1 MACLPN
7 VFFVF
12 LFLRFSLPSMAPKER
27 RPTGGGDADTGE
39 RQCST
44 GDPAE
49 SAQSKSDVIR
59 HMSNREIGAR
69 LVDPML
75 TTAERLAYAFKIHL
89 HLCGLPSHEAL
100 VARIDAMAEDVL
112 LAPMLR
118 LAQEPHVLNYIVF
131 RTILLFTCSQKAVAT
146 LARLD
151 IVSVTMDALRRPA
164 QEPQCL
170 RFCVS
175 VLKQVCTSPSCR
187 NIQVL
192 SQLVHRDA
200 ATLWNIV
207 HGHVEA
213 KTTPAEGSIRLH
225 VLKILSAM
233 LLTNKGRRA
242 LLRAGSIYSVLDLL
256 GRHKRRE
263 DHLTRAEMG
272 ALQMMKS
279 ELTFWEE
286 VNARGWSD
294 VVARRAQQGQMQ
306 LRAKKSR
313 MDVAAQDSSGLVSS
327 SLDDTGPGDAA
338 ASSEALSPTPLEY
351 DWGRVLTQKST
362 QVTARGAVSGT

>member
-1 MACLPN
+1 MSCLPN
-7 VFFVF
+7 VFFLCF
-12 LFLRFSLPSMAPKER
+12 CFCFSHQIYHPMAPKER

-39 RQCST
+39 RRCST

-151 IVSVTMDALRRPA
+151 ILSVTMDSLRRPA

-175 VLKQVCTSPSCR
+175 ILKQVCTSPSCR

-200 ATLWNIV
+200 ATLWSIV
-207 HGHVEA
+207 HGHVDA
-213 KTTPAEGSIRLH
+213 KNIRLH

-233 LLTNKGRRA
+233 LLTDKGRRA

-263 DHLTRAEMG
+263 DLLTRAEMG

-313 MDVAAQDSSGLVSS
+313 MDVATQDSSGPVSS
-327 SLDDTGPGDAA
+327 SLDDTGPADAA

-351 DWGRVLTQKST
+351 DLGRVLTQKST
-362 QVTARGAVSGT
+362 QVAARGAVCGT

>member
-1 MACLPN
+1 MSCLPN
-7 VFFVF
+7 VFFCVF
-12 LFLRFSLPSMAPKER
+12 VFAFLTKFYHPMAPKER

-151 IVSVTMDALRRPA
+151 ILSVTMDSLRRPA

-175 VLKQVCTSPSCR
+175 ILKQVCTSPSCR

-200 ATLWNIV
+200 ATLWSIV
-207 HGHVEA
+207 HGHVDA
-213 KTTPAEGSIRLH
+213 KNIRLH

-233 LLTNKGRRA
+233 LLTDKGRRA

-263 DHLTRAEMG
+263 DLLTRAEMG
-272 ALQMMKS
+272 VLQMMKS

-313 MDVAAQDSSGLVSS
+313 MDVATQDSSGPVSS
-327 SLDDTGPGDAA
+327 SLDDTGPADAA

-351 DWGRVLTQKST
+351 DLGRVLTQKST
-362 QVTARGAVSGT
+362 QVAARGAVCGT